1 MTLFFSKRALSH
13 VASAMAMAAPL
24 LLAVG
29 VASADG
35 PCGPYGDQCVDE
47 APVVQSDGYVYDWDG
62 SSLSRARPVA
72 GRRGV
77 DARDR
82 RVYEYAY
89 TPACRDN
96 VAPDEAGVFPS
107 DASCSNAVSGPMCP
121 PAQFAMWTYRRLVGP
136 PAALARALAADP
148 GAGGWRRRPVTCIG
162 AQRRWSL
169 AELTAIA
176 RQYLAERVSRPEA
189 LLEPPNGGITRL
201 PVIAHTPPAGPV
213 GFAVTRPVPGRL
225 SATPAYRWDFGEG
238 PTREGPGRAY
248 DGTSPT
254 GNPDYYVAYPYT
266 STGTKRVS
274 LRMTWT
280 ATFAVAGL
288 RIPLEDITFTDTA
301 TIDIRQAR
309 SILVDG
315 G

>member
-1 MTLFFSKRALSH
+1 M
-13 VASAMAMAAPL
+13 
-24 LLAVG
+24 LLACLALVLTAMTPG
-29 VASADG
+29 GSAWAQTCDVLIDNACT
-35 PCGPYGDQCVDE
+35 PEQPE
-47 APVVQSDGYVYDWDG
+47 VQSDGYVYDWDG

-213 GFAVTRPVPGRL
+213 WFAVTRPVPGRL
-225 SATPAYRWDFGEG
+225 SATPSYRWDFGEG
-238 PTREGPGRAY
+238 PAREGPGRAY

-266 STGTKRVS
+266 GTGTKRVS

-288 RIPLEDITFTDTA
+288 RIPLEDIAFTDTA